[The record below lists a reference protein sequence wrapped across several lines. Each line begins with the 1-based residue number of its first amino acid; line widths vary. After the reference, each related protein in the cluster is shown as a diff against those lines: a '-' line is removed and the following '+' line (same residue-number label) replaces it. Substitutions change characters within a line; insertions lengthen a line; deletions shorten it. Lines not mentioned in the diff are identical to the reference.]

1 MQQIAM
7 SDVRA
12 LLRQQRAARRI
23 DHPFAAYSD
32 AGKLLCTL
40 CHEAVKAESLW
51 DAHLRSSGHTD
62 KSQKQQASQKTR
74 PTTIEEQTNGT
85 HKRKHDSDSD
95 DEDATMV
102 DATARKKRSR
112 NDMNTP
118 ARSGSESSSDSAGGT
133 SRDRETQAT
142 KDQTLTPPTLNRR
155 TSTTPVQGGEML
167 IPSRPARV
175 LSPKPDLPNAET
187 SCSKAVLLDSATTE
201 EPRYRRTS
209 TVSPSVDR
217 HSPFMQ
223 QIAMSDVRALLR
235 QQRAA
240 RRIDHPFAAY
250 SDAGK
255 LLCTLCHEAVK
266 AESLWDAHLRSSGH
280 TDKSQKKQASQKTR
294 TTTIEEQ
301 TNGTHKRKHDSDSDD
316 EDATMVD
323 ATARKKRSRNDMN
336 TPARSADKGPDV
348 DAPNTEQ
355 EDLHDARPRRRD
367 ADPITARD
375 ASPSRRHLLYCDTP
389 CNMVDIFEIAPQDQA
404 ARPAPALFAYAGQ
417 EARIVRYQHLLSKL
431 ASKDEGEG
439 QGQGPAGVQVNWLP
453 QEDTVDVQR
462 RAPSIKSESDGPL
475 SIDTC
480 AAPRTV
486 WSIVV
491 HVGCGCTSDW
501 FCGYGCGC
509 GCGHV
514 AAVFTVVHY
523 LTLDD
528 ESMDMPTS
536 HLTSRQ
542 LGTEGRAGDAAR
554 C

>member
-1 MQQIAM
+1 M

-95 DEDATMV
+95 AEDATMV

-167 IPSRPARV
+167 IPSRPATPHHRDGTSSTATP
-175 LSPKPDLPNAET
+175 LGPSPLIPQDPIAPSAQPDD
-187 SCSKAVLLDSATTE
+187 AV
-201 EPRYRRTS
+201 S
-209 TVSPSVDR
+209 TVTAQQKVDEDEWAA
-217 HSPFMQ
+217 FEAD
-223 QIAMSDVRALLR
+223 IA
-235 QQRAA
+235 
-240 RRIDHPFAAY
+240 
-250 SDAGK
+250 
-255 LLCTLCHEAVK
+255 
-266 AESLWDAHLRSSGH
+266 AESL
-280 TDKSQKKQASQKTR
+280 TR
-294 TTTIEEQ
+294 
-301 TNGTHKRKHDSDSDD
+301 H
-316 EDATMVD
+316 
-323 ATARKKRSRNDMN
+323 
-336 TPARSADKGPDV
+336 
-348 DAPNTEQ
+348 
-355 EDLHDARPRRRD
+355 
-367 ADPITARD
+367 
-375 ASPSRRHLLYCDTP
+375 PS
-389 CNMVDIFEIAPQDQA
+389 NMVDIFEIAPQDQA

-514 AAVFTVVHY
+514 AA
-523 LTLDD
+523 
-528 ESMDMPTS
+528 
-536 HLTSRQ
+536 